1 MALMITE
8 GCTNCEACEPVC
20 PNNAISRGTPVYVID
35 PMLCTECVGAE
46 DEPQCRLV
54 CPEPLE
60 YIVANPD
67 FQESEEELLQKY
79 EMIHG

>member
-1 MALMITE
+1 
-8 GCTNCEACEPVC
+8 
-20 PNNAISRGTPVYVID
+20 
-35 PMLCTECVGAE
+35 MLCTECVGAD

-60 YIVANPD
+60 FIVQHPD
-67 FQESEEELLQKY
+67 FEETEEELMEKY